1 MRLLVLGGTRFI
13 GDRIVREALGRGEEV
28 IVVHRGVTEPADIP
42 GPDVGVPGSGGLTH
56 LHADRAHFAEISG
69 QVRALRPDAVI
80 DTRALTRADADAV
93 LPHLPDVPLV
103 LLSSM
108 DVYRAYELLLADQ
121 PGMSAGVGRE
131 VGWARPVPVA
141 EDGELRRGR
150 YPLRGMIDGRDDYE
164 KLDVEPGYL
173 ARGGTVLRL
182 AAIYGERDPQRRE
195 EFILR
200 RVRAGRTRIP
210 VGAGTFL
217 WTRGYVGDVA
227 SAVLAV
233 LDSPTAAAGEIFNVG
248 DLATDTMRDYARR
261 ILAAAGHEAE
271 LVTVPDSAVP
281 ADLDITK
288 ATAQH
293 LLCDCGK
300 LARALGWH
308 PADAGDSII
317 RSVKWHLANPPAAAA
332 DFADDDRALAAV

>member
-13 GDRIVREALGRGEEV
+13 GDRIVRDALGRGHEV
-28 IVVHRGVTEPADIP
+28 TVVHRGVTEPADAP
-42 GPDVGVPGSGGLTH
+42 GPDADPPHGALTH
-56 LHADRAHFAEISG
+56 IHADRADFPEVADR
-69 QVRALRPDAVI
+69 VRALRPDAVL
-80 DTRALTRADADAV
+80 DTNAMTRADADAV
-93 LPHLPDVPLV
+93 LPHLPDVPLI

-108 DVYRAYELLLADQ
+108 DVYRAYELLLADK
-121 PGMSAGVGRE
+121 GGV
-131 VGWARPVPVA
+131 PVPVA
-141 EDGELRRGR
+141 EDGELRHGR
-150 YPLRGMIDGRDDYE
+150 YPLRGIADGHDDYD

-182 AAIYGERDPQRRE
+182 AAIYGERDPQHRE

-210 VGAGTFL
+210 VGAGTWL

-233 LDSPTAAAGEIFNVG
+233 LANPATAAGEIFNVG
-248 DLATDTMRDYARR
+248 DLATDTMREHARR

-271 LVTVPDSAVP
+271 LVTVPDAVLP
-281 ADLDITK
+281 ADLEITK

-293 LLCDCGK
+293 FLCDCGK
-300 LARALGWH
+300 LGRVLGWR
-308 PADAGDSII
+308 PDDAAGSII
-317 RSVKWHLANPPAAAA
+317 RSVKWHLANPPDAAPA
-332 DFADDDRALAAV
+332 DFAADDRALAAASGGYAAPETSL